1 MAEGFE
7 ELDSVIHE
15 RVRLGILTFLAR
27 NGETDFGTLKKALDV
42 TDGNLSRHL
51 RVLEEEG
58 IINVKKTFVKRRP
71 RTYYKLTNMGKKR
84 FNRYLQVL
92 EDILKSVTKKEE

>member
-1 MAEGFE
+1 MADGFE
-7 ELDSVIHE
+7 ELDRVIHE

-58 IINVKKTFVKRRP
+58 IINVKKTFVERRP
-71 RTYYKLTNMGKKR
+71 RTYYKLTEKGKER
-84 FNRYLQVL
+84 FQRYLQVL
-92 EDILKSVTKKEE
+92 ESILKSVTEKEE

>member
-1 MAEGFE
+1 MSNRFE
-7 ELDSVIHE
+7 DLDSVIHE
-15 RVRLGILTFLAR
+15 RVRLGILAFLAR
-27 NGETDFGTLKKALDV
+27 NGETDFGTLKRTLDV

-58 IINVKKTFVKRRP
+58 IIDVKKTFVKRRP
-71 RTYYKLTNMGKKR
+71 RTYYKLTDKGKKR

-92 EDILKSVTKKEE
+92 ENILKSVTKKEE